1 MAERSKLSRRKFLLK
16 AGALGCSA
24 AASPLVTPMS
34 FAAAPWD
41 ARLVVIILRGGMD
54 GLDVVQPYGDPAL
67 AGLRRSLGFGEAAGA
82 QDLDGF
88 FSLHPGLS
96 GLMPLWRAGELG
108 FAHAVSTPYRDK
120 RSHFDGQDLLEAG
133 TGMAAGDSS
142 ISPARDGWLN
152 RLLATVPGAVS
163 QTGFSIGREDLM
175 ILNGAAPVASW
186 SPDARLDLSPQSKR
200 LLELVYHDD
209 PLFRGAIAEAI
220 ALAEDLDPGH
230 EVDSYEDAMAM
241 MQQGMKAANRGKSH
255 LKIAKF
261 AADRLREDTRIASFS
276 INGWDTHSNQRPA
289 LNRGLGRLQ
298 ETILTLQADLGPV
311 WQKTCVLAMT
321 EFGRTARENGTG
333 GTDHGTGGAMLMAGG
348 AVRGGRIY
356 SDWPGLGESD
366 LYQGRDLRPTMDV
379 RAYAAG
385 AMQGLFGLET
395 SILEG
400 AVFPGLGSFL
410 PRVIL

>member
-1 MAERSKLSRRKFLLK
+1 MGDRSHLSRRKFLLK
-16 AGALGCSA
+16 AGLLGCSA
-24 AASPLVTPMS
+24 AASPLITPMS
-34 FAAAPWD
+34 FAAAPWE

-67 AGLRRSLGFGEAAGA
+67 AGLRRSLGFGQAAGA
-82 QDLDGF
+82 TDLDGF
-88 FSLHPGLS
+88 FALHPGLA
-96 GLMPLWRAGELG
+96 GLMPLWQAGELG

-133 TGMAAGDSS
+133 TGDATTTSR
-142 ISPARDGWLN
+142 RDGWLN
-152 RLLATVPGAVS
+152 RLLATVPGAAR

-175 ILNGAAPVASW
+175 ILNGSAPVSSW

-200 LLELVYHDD
+200 LLELVYHED
-209 PLFRGAIAEAI
+209 PLFRAAITEAI
-220 ALAEDLDPGH
+220 ALAEDLDPGAD
-230 EVDSYEDAMAM
+230 VASYEEAMTM
-241 MQQGMKAANRGKSH
+241 MQQNMTAANRGKGH
-255 LKIAKF
+255 VKIAKF
-261 AADRLREDTRIASFS
+261 AAERLREDTRIASFS
-276 INGWDTHSNQRPA
+276 INGWDTHSNQAGA
-289 LNRGLGRLQ
+289 LSRGLGKLQ
-298 ETILTLQADLGPV
+298 DTILTLRDDLGPV

-321 EFGRTARENGTG
+321 EFGRTARENGSG
-333 GTDHGTGGAMLMAGG
+333 GTDHGTGGAMVMAGG
-348 AVRGGRIY
+348 AVRGGQVY
-356 SDWPGLGESD
+356 SDWPGLAEPD